1 MIFVNVNTDE
11 ILQMIT
17 TRLDLERIL
26 ERLPEEALYQAI
38 LIVLDVSNREETQKT
53 ELPAPSVD
61 LESFPREGHQ

>member
-17 TRLDLERIL
+17 TRLDLQRIL

-38 LIVLDVSNREETQKT
+38 LIVLDESNREETQKT

-61 LESFPREGHQ
+61 LGSFPQEGHQ